1 MDKNYHVP
9 WVNRINRRIMRPIFR
24 GMFRFLSKV
33 RLYGLDRIPEEGGY
47 VIAVNHISLIEVP
60 FMAAFWPEVIEI
72 IGAADVWNRP
82 GQSVIV
88 RWYRGIQVKRGQF
101 DRQVMKDAL
110 RVLASG
116 RPLMIAPEGGR
127 SHTPGLLR
135 GKPGAAYIIDKAG
148 VPVVP
153 VGILGSTEDYLPQA
167 LKGKQPPLEMHVGNP
182 IHLPELTGRG
192 SERREQRQH
201 NTDVIMAHI
210 ASLLPPEYRGE
221 YQDYQKYL
229 GGKRN

>member
-1 MDKNYHVP
+1 MDNNYHVP

-24 GMFRFLSKV
+24 GMFRLLSKV

-116 RPLMIAPEGGR
+116 RPLMIAQIGR
-127 SHTPGLLR
+127 ASCR
-135 GKPGAAYIIDKAG
+135 
-148 VPVVP
+148 
-153 VGILGSTEDYLPQA
+153 
-167 LKGKQPPLEMHVGNP
+167 
-182 IHLPELTGRG
+182 
-192 SERREQRQH
+192 ERVCHR
-201 NTDVIMAHI
+201 V
-210 ASLLPPEYRGE
+210 
-221 YQDYQKYL
+221 
-229 GGKRN
+229 